1 MQLSEE
7 KITLNYTNWVNRL
20 KKYEC
25 YSEEMINEIG
35 DKIRVASFARTEE
48 AGMCYPGAM
57 IAVLLNKIAM
67 MADNIKKAFEQTNPL
82 LGVNFNMLMKVLL
95 LQHISK
101 CDIFVP
107 ETDSYWTRKGNLYKF
122 HNDVETRLKTGERSV
137 FLCQKYGI
145 KLNEQEYDAMTCID
159 KEEDYINRFTT
170 PLSCLVYMV
179 NKAITIEQYSKKKN
193 EDSNN

>member
-7 KITLNYTNWVNRL
+7 KINLNYTNWVNRL

-57 IAVLLNKIAM
+57 IDVVLNKMAM
-67 MADNIKKAFEQTNPL
+67 MAYNINKTFEQTNPL

-122 HNDVETRLKTGERSV
+122 NNDVETSLKTGERSV

-170 PLSCLVYMV
+170 PLSFLVYMV
-179 NKAITIEQYSKKKN
+179 NKAITIEQYNKKKN